1 MPRIG
6 AFVVALSV
14 MAWLPGVA
22 PAQGGKGAPKANA
35 APDAKAILRASR
47 SAILTTRTVMYNA
60 HVQGYGPGASY
71 PAFNAVVGVQ
81 RMITGSPVMAKV
93 SVRGE
98 VKRPGDAAARPI
110 HFVYDGEEMR
120 WLNHDGTLA
129 EAPPGDG
136 HADLLAREEMFLV
149 PRDLI
154 LEEPLTHIIDGGSAS
169 YEGRKSVEGTECDVV
184 LVEYKPKSPPASP
197 PVKVRLFIA
206 PDDGLPRRLEYPVRA
221 ASPDGGAEGVGSGDA
236 GVALTLAQLQPD
248 ARLEPSMFR
257 LSGAAPAEPKRPP
270 PAPLKP
276 RSGLLAVGDAA
287 PDWALRD
294 PEGKEHR
301 LSDHKGKVV
310 VLDFWATWCGPCKKV
325 MPEIQALHEK
335 NKDKS
340 VVVLGVST
348 FERRD
353 PVNAPA
359 AYMKEKGYTY
369 GLLVKGDEVSRAYGI
384 EAIPTVYVIG
394 PDGRVAYR
402 STGVRPGDMDRIQKT
417 IDQQLRAKK

>member
-6 AFVVALSV
+6 LFVLALAAL
-14 MAWLPGVA
+14 AWVPGL
-22 PAQGGKGAPKANA
+22 AQAQQNKGGPKANA
-35 APDAKAILRASR
+35 APDAKAILKASR
-47 SAILTTRTVMYNA
+47 SAILTMRTAMYNA
-60 HVQGYGPGASY
+60 HAEGYGLGASY
-71 PAFNAVVGVQ
+71 PTYNAIVGVQ
-81 RMITGSPVMAKV
+81 RTITGSPVMAKV

-98 VKRPGDAAARPI
+98 VKRPGEGAPRPM
-110 HFVYDGEEMR
+110 HFVYDGETMR
-120 WLNHDGTLA
+120 WLNPDGTLA

-136 HADLLAREEMFLV
+136 QADLLTREELFLV

-154 LEEPLTHIIDGGSAS
+154 LDEPLTHIIDSGSAT

-184 LVEYKPKSPPASP
+184 LVEYTPKSPPASAP
-197 PVKVRLFIA
+197 LKVRLYIA
-206 PDDGLPRRLEYPVRA
+206 SDDGLPRRLEYPMKVG
-221 ASPDGGAEGVGSGDA
+221 SDGGAGAADA
-236 GVALTLAQLQPD
+236 GVALTLAQLQPN
-248 ARLEPSMFR
+248 ALLEPSMFK
-257 LSGAAPAEPKRPP
+257 LAGAPPAQAEPKRPL

-276 RSGLLAVGDAA
+276 RSGLLALGETA

-301 LSDHKGKVV
+301 LSDSKGKVV

-325 MPEIQALHEK
+325 MPEVQALHEK
-335 NKDKS
+335 NKDKN

-402 STGVRPGDMDRIQKT
+402 STGARPGDMERIQKT
-417 IDQQLRAKK
+417 IDQQLRAKR